1 MVGNIVL
8 FMVGAGIGGGL
19 VAYHEHRVKAA
30 VQTERRESNRLRQAL
45 SEQMIRN
52 AQNKAYSEGFDAG
65 VSCPISEAER
75 LARTFAARKGTAQ
88 IRTQREA

>member
-1 MVGNIVL
+1 M
-8 FMVGAGIGGGL
+8 
-19 VAYHEHRVKAA
+19 AYHDHRVKAE
-30 VQTERRESNRLRQAL
+30 VQAEHRESSRLRQAL

-75 LARTFAARKGTAQ
+75 LARTFAARKGTTQ
-88 IRTQREA
+88 IRTQKEA

>member
-1 MVGNIVL
+1 MVWNIVL

-19 VAYHEHRVKAA
+19 VAYHEHRVKTA
-30 VQTERRESNRLRQAL
+30 VQAERRESSRLRQAL

-75 LARTFAARKGTAQ
+75 LARTFAARKGTTQ
-88 IRTQREA
+88 IRTQKEA

>member
-30 VQTERRESNRLRQAL
+30 VQAERRDYFRIDRVEELRRQ
-45 SEQMIRN
+45 ETR
-52 AQNKAYSEGFDAG
+52 
-65 VSCPISEAER
+65 P
-75 LARTFAARKGTAQ
+75 
-88 IRTQREA
+88 